1 MVNMLYARQI
11 YPTLGG
17 ETAGDL
23 ATGPFAPRAE
33 AQTAATTG
41 HPDVDAA
48 LTIGGQAS
56 PLMGLVVFGGMVVGI
71 MLLAQHL
78 GEGEEFRNVKATAYN
93 ALVISLLAVAGIP
106 VWKFVF
112 TRVKVPGVS
121 TWVLSV

>member
-1 MVNMLYARQI
+1 MVNMLYGRQI

-33 AQTAATTG
+33 AQARQATE
-41 HPDVDAA
+41 VDAA
-48 LTIGGQAS
+48 LTIGGQTN
-56 PLMGLVVFGGMVVGI
+56 PLMGLAVFGALVVGV

-78 GEGEEFRNVKATAYN
+78 GEGEDFRNIRASAYN
-93 ALVISLLAVAGIP
+93 VLVISLVAVAGIP
-106 VWKFVF
+106 VWKFLF

-121 TWVLSV
+121 AWVLSV